1 MKAKNL
7 SKIALAVALA
17 IPAIAAAE
25 SNFVTGAATATGAN
39 ARLDFRI
46 IIPSVLY
53 LAVGTSNHPVLT
65 NNGTVDLVDFGTI
78 ATPGAGGAVNA
89 TSGPVNVAV
98 RGNNGN
104 IDLTASHVGA
114 GGLADGSGEF
124 ISMTTITG
132 TSGGGGIGHPTFVDN
147 GTSAPVV
154 VTPNV
159 GTKITNR
166 TDTWTFSYSNATI
179 PAAGTYGTQ
188 ANQGRVTYTATM
200 P

>member
-53 LAVGTSNHPVLT
+53 LAVGTSNLPALT
-65 NNGTVDLVDFGTI
+65 NNATVDQVDFGTI
-78 ATPGAGGAVNA
+78 ASPGGGAVAA

-98 RGNNGN
+98 RGNNGD
-104 IDLTASHVGA
+104 ISLTATHVGA
-114 GGLADGSGEF
+114 GGLADGTGEF

>member
-17 IPAIAAAE
+17 VPAIAAAE

-46 IIPSVLY
+46 VIPSVLY
-53 LAVGTSNHPVLT
+53 LAVGSNNLPALT
-65 NNGTVDLVDFGTI
+65 NNGTIDTVDFGTI
-78 ATPGAGGAVNA
+78 ANPGDSVPVNA
-89 TSGPVNVAV
+89 TTGPVNVAI

-104 IDLTASHVGA
+104 ISLTATHAGA
-114 GGLADGSGEF
+114 GGLSEVGGEV

-132 TSGGGGIGHPTFVDN
+132 TSGGGGIGHPTFVNN
-147 GTSAPVV
+147 GTSTPVV

-166 TDTWTFSYSNATI
+166 TDTWTFSYANATI
-179 PAAGTYGTQ
+179 PAAGTYGTA

>member
-1 MKAKNL
+1 MKTRNL
-7 SKIALAVALA
+7 SRIALAVALA
-17 IPAIAAAE
+17 VPAIAAAE

-53 LAVGTSNHPVLT
+53 LAVGTSNLPALT
-65 NNGTVDLVDFGTI
+65 NNATVDQVDFGTI
-78 ATPGAGGAVNA
+78 ANPGDSVPVNA
-89 TSGPVNVAV
+89 TSGPVSVAI

-104 IDLTASHVGA
+104 ISLTANHVGA
-114 GGLADGSGEF
+114 NGLADGSGEF

-132 TSGGGGIGHPTFVDN
+132 ASGGGGIGHPTFVDN
-147 GTSAPVV
+147 GTSAAVT

-166 TDTWTFSYSNATI
+166 TDTWTFTYANATI
-179 PAAGTYGTQ
+179 PAAGTYGTS

>member
-17 IPAIAAAE
+17 VPAIAAAE

-46 IIPSVLY
+46 VIPSVLY
-53 LAVGTSNHPVLT
+53 LAVGSNNLPALT
-65 NNGTVDLVDFGTI
+65 DNATIDTVNFGTI
-78 ATPGAGGAVNA
+78 ATPGSGPVAA
-89 TSGPVNVAV
+89 TSGPVNVAI

-104 IDLTASHVGA
+104 ISLTATHVGA
-114 GGLADGSGEF
+114 GGLSDGTGEN
-124 ISMTTITG
+124 ISMTTISAV
-132 TSGGGGIGHPTFVDN
+132 SGGGGIGHPTFVDN
-147 GTSAPVV
+147 GTSAAVP
-154 VTPNV
+154 VTPNI
-159 GTKITNR
+159 GTRITNR
-166 TDTWTFSYSNATI
+166 TDTWTFSYANATI
-179 PAAGTYGTQ
+179 PAAGTYGTA

>member
-1 MKAKNL
+1 MKTRNL
-7 SKIALAVALA
+7 SRIALAVALA
-17 IPAIAAAE
+17 VPAIAAAE
-25 SNFVTGAATATGAN
+25 SNFVTGAATTTGAN

-53 LAVGTSNHPVLT
+53 LAVGTSNLPALT
-65 NNGTVDLVDFGTI
+65 DNNTVDLVDFGTI
-78 ATPGAGGAVNA
+78 ATPGGGAVAA
-89 TSGPVNVAV
+89 TSGPVNVAI

-104 IDLTASHVGA
+104 ISLTANHVGA
-114 GGLADGSGEF
+114 GGLSDGAGEF

-132 TSGGGGIGHPTFVDN
+132 TAGGASIAHPAFVDN
-147 GTSAPVV
+147 GASVPVV

-166 TDTWTFSYSNATI
+166 TDTWTFSYANATI
-179 PAAGTYGTQ
+179 PAAGTYGTA

>member
-7 SKIALAVALA
+7 SKLALAVALV

-25 SNFVTGAATATGAN
+25 SNFVSGAATATGAN

-46 IIPSVLY
+46 VIPSVLY
-53 LAVGTSNHPVLT
+53 LAVGSSNLPALT
-65 NNGTVDLVDFGTI
+65 DNNTVDTVNFGTI
-78 ATPGAGGAVNA
+78 ANPGGGAVNA
-89 TSGPVNVAV
+89 VSGPVNVAV

-104 IDLTASHVGA
+104 ISLTANHVGA
-114 GGLADGSGEF
+114 GGLSDGAGEF

-147 GTSAPVV
+147 GASTPVV

-166 TDTWTFSYSNATI
+166 TDTWTFSYANATI
-179 PAAGTYGTQ
+179 PAAGTYGTST
-188 ANQGRVTYTATM
+188 NQGRVTYTATM

>member
-7 SKIALAVALA
+7 SRIALAVALA
-17 IPAIAAAE
+17 VPAIAAAE

-53 LAVGTSNHPVLT
+53 LAVGTSNLPALT
-65 NNGTVDLVDFGTI
+65 NNTTVDLVDFGTI
-78 ATPGAGGAVNA
+78 ATPGSGAVAA
-89 TSGPVNVAV
+89 TSGPVSVAI

-104 IDLTASHVGA
+104 ISLTANHVGP
-114 GGLADGSGEF
+114 GGLWDGASEY
-124 ISMTTITG
+124 ISMTTITA
-132 TSGGGGIGHPTFVDN
+132 TSSGSIGHPTFVDN
-147 GTSAPVV
+147 GASTPVV

-166 TDTWTFSYSNATI
+166 TDTWTFSYANATI
-179 PAAGTYGTQ
+179 PAAGTYGTA

>member
-1 MKAKNL
+1 MKTRNL
-7 SKIALAVALA
+7 SRIALAVALA
-17 IPAIAAAE
+17 VPAIAAAE

-53 LAVGTSNHPVLT
+53 LAVGTSNLPALT
-65 NNGTVDLVDFGTI
+65 NNATVDQVDFGTI
-78 ATPGAGGAVNA
+78 ASPGGGAVAA

-98 RGNNGN
+98 RGNNGD
-104 IDLTASHVGA
+104 ISLTATHVGA
-114 GGLADGSGEF
+114 GGLADGTGEF

-132 TSGGGGIGHPTFVDN
+132 ASGGGGIGHPTFVDN
-147 GTSAPVV
+147 GTSAAVT

-166 TDTWTFSYSNATI
+166 TDTWTFTYANATI
-179 PAAGTYGTQ
+179 PAAGTYGTA